1 MNRLLL
7 TTIPLLVV
15 ATGGVSQAQTPTGRT
30 PDLFSQS
37 QNQRQTAITINADS
51 NTDETLYLNNDA
63 VREHSLRL
71 REVTRWNGVTLP
83 AGSIIRG
90 QFEPIEGG
98 LQYVATSVEVRDSQ
112 RPARIFSLTALSDPL
127 HDVKDP
133 RETNTGA
140 ILTDAAIGAA
150 GGAVIGEIFGDIDL
164 LEVLGGAAAGAA
176 VGNVTAQRVVVIEP
190 GQIISL
196 RTQS

>member
-150 GGAVIGEIFGDIDL
+150 GDIDL